1 MNWIIVEKNH
11 QCPLERHINIR
22 LPNLFRSQIPPFWF
36 LQAHQ
41 QLRRALVL
49 NTVINK
55 PRIQFSQML
64 CRAPFAGVSRTITLL
79 RGATVR
85 KVAHPQEMEPATTSP
100 TFFNTITG
108 ILILPAPMIPLWTSK
123 IAGPTSF
130 FPCLV
135 IRLGWLLQ
143 LCCCFGCCS
152 SLQEESRWKWLLQTR
167 IIT

>member
-123 IAGPTSF
+123 IAALFKKKADGNGYSK
-130 FPCLV
+130 L
-135 IRLGWLLQ
+135 
-143 LCCCFGCCS
+143 
-152 SLQEESRWKWLLQTR
+152 E
-167 IIT
+167 

>member
-1 MNWIIVEKNH
+1 MNWTIVEKNH

-85 KVAHPQEMEPATTSP
+85 KVAHPSGNGTRNNEP
-100 TFFNTITG
+100 
-108 ILILPAPMIPLWTSK
+108 
-123 IAGPTSF
+123 SF
-130 FPCLV
+130 
-135 IRLGWLLQ
+135 LQ
-143 LCCCFGCCS
+143 HHN
-152 SLQEESRWKWLLQTR
+152 RDP
-167 IIT
+167 